1 MVNVLEPL
9 NSPAKPAQTTA
20 QITAQ
25 TSAETTAKTAPQ
37 LSMRVARARTDARS
51 FIAHQYATYP
61 FRLSG
66 NLRLDA
72 RDPHRAYAYVM
83 NASPGILAGDD
94 LRWAVEVGDRAC
106 LYLTDQ
112 SATKVHSQPREGA
125 NARMT
130 YGFTVG
136 AGAYF
141 EYMPEPI
148 ILFRA
153 ANLTQCT
160 NITLHPAGTLVL
172 GEIIVP
178 GRLARGEFYDF
189 EQFLSRLQVRLPD
202 GKLCFAD
209 NLRLFGVSNRF
220 RQSPIFSDL
229 TILGNFV
236 VVVPGV
242 DLAQL
247 AYMLEDNNH
256 HELQVCSSPLPGC
269 QGLLVRAMSAQVRF
283 IKTYQRYL
291 LGCVRQLTGHSPL
304 PPIPK

>member
-1 MVNVLEPL
+1 M
-9 NSPAKPAQTTA
+9 NSPAKPAQTAA

-37 LSMRVARARTDARS
+37 LSIRVARARTDARS

-72 RDPHRAYAYVM
+72 SDPHRAYAYVM

-112 SATKVHSQPREGA
+112 SATKVHSQPKEGA
-125 NARMT
+125 TARMT
-130 YGFTVG
+130 YDFTVG
-136 AGAYF
+136 SGAYL
-141 EYMPEPI
+141 EYIPEPI

-153 ANLTQCT
+153 ANLTQGT
-160 NITLHPAGTLVL
+160 HIMLHPAGTLVL
-172 GEIIVP
+172 SEIIVP

-189 EQFLSRLQVRLPD
+189 EQFVSRLQVRSPD

-209 NLRLFGVSNRF
+209 NLRLFGASNRF
-220 RQSPIFSDL
+220 RQSPIFSDWA
-229 TILGNFV
+229 ILGNFV
-236 VVVPGV
+236 AVVPGV
-242 DLAQL
+242 DLAKL
-247 AYMLEDNNH
+247 ARRLEDNNQ

-269 QGLLVRAMSAQVRF
+269 HGLLIRAMSTQVS
-283 IKTYQRYL
+283 ILKAYQRYL
-291 LGCVRQLTGHSPL
+291 IGCVRQLTGHS
-304 PPIPK
+304 